1 LPISPSVVES
11 SERPMAVVGEKLS
24 RKSRLGIGSPDDEEI
39 LW

>member
-1 LPISPSVVES
+1 
-11 SERPMAVVGEKLS
+11 MAVVGEKLS